1 MRVFSWFTLNERK
14 EGQLPSGRLRTRVA
28 EAVHPAAA
36 AAAAA
41 PSGSLEHRPPAALSE
56 SRPKDQFR
64 FLGIDGRRVTCPT
77 ISNLEIGIRPRAEGS
92 SAG

>member
-41 PSGSLEHRPPAALSE
+41 PSGSLEHRPPAALRHTRSC
-56 SRPKDQFR
+56 DATWMG
-64 FLGIDGRRVTCPT
+64 LGF
-77 ISNLEIGIRPRAEGS
+77 RAENHKVRV
-92 SAG
+92 